1 MKVISSIPET
11 RAALRTLPRPHGL
24 VPTMGYLHE
33 GHMSL
38 VEQARR
44 DNASVSAS
52 IFVNPTQFGP
62 NEDFTTYPRN
72 MERDLA
78 MLEAAGVDLVYAPP
92 TDVVYPPGFDTYVMV
107 GALTEPLEGTA
118 RPGHFRGV
126 ATVVAK
132 LFNVIQPDR
141 AYFGQKDAQQALVIT
156 KMALDLDFPVEV
168 VVMPTI
174 REHDGLALSSRNVY
188 LQPEER
194 QASLAISRSL
204 REVERLY
211 ATGERDADRLRAAMT
226 AILSTESLLRP
237 EYVSVADRLTLAELE
252 QVTGP
257 AVVSMAVR
265 VGKTRL
271 IDNVVLGG

>member
-1 MKVISSIPET
+1 MKVISTIPET
-11 RAALRTLPRPHGL
+11 RAALRELPRPHGL

-38 VEQARR
+38 VHQARK

-62 NEDFTTYPRN
+62 SEDFTTYPRN

-78 MLEAAGVDLVYAPP
+78 MLEEAGVDLVYAPP
-92 TDVVYPPGFDTYVMV
+92 TEVVYPPGFDTYVTV
-107 GALTEPLEGTA
+107 GALTDPLEGTA

-132 LFNVIQPDR
+132 LFNVLQPDR

-168 VVMPTI
+168 VVMPTV
-174 REHDGLALSSRNVY
+174 REPDGLALSSRNVY
-188 LQPEER
+188 LSPAER
-194 QASLAISRSL
+194 QGSLAISRAL
-204 REVERLY
+204 REAERLY
-211 ATGERDADRLRAAMT
+211 AAGERDANQLRAAMSEILT
-226 AILSTESLLRP
+226 AEPLAHP
-237 EYVSVADRLTLAELE
+237 EYVSVADRLTLRELE
-252 QVTGP
+252 QVNGP

-265 VGKTRL
+265 FGRTRL
-271 IDNVVLGG
+271 IDNVVLGV